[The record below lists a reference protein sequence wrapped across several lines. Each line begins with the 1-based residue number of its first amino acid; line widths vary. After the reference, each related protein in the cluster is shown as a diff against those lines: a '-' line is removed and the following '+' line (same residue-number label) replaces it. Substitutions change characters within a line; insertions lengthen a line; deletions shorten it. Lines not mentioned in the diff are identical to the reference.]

1 MGNATLADL
10 RKRVAESL
18 GMVGTGWCTTASA
31 STTSY
36 VDATTPDRNREAAD
50 YWNGGTLTIR
60 QGTLGPTNELVDEAS
75 VSETETLGG
84 TVTVSTVDPL
94 DTSCYAVATSAT
106 AGSLAAASF
115 PVAVTAGRIAEVSFW
130 CKGDGTVCGRWGF
143 RASTGA
149 TTDIVGAWATQAG
162 EPTYVTAEQWTR
174 VLRKVRIPTSAT
186 ACTLDLYGAVED
198 SAIVYFDKPSVRM
211 LGEERYISD
220 YATGGTF
227 TIAAMQ
233 AAINQAYEVYH
244 KQFSLTQYTEAINR
258 ALIAAWPYLFDVRE
272 DESIVTASGYE
283 SYSIPDN
290 IAPEHIIKVEI
301 ESNTSDNT
309 VPWQRHVFWR
319 VRRNGA
325 NATLQFTHDG
335 PPDGRNVRLT
345 YLRPVAELKSDFD
358 TVDERWIPYIV
369 ARAKAELYEQ
379 KLGKTAAC
387 DRQQVGQNRDA
398 FYEEAAYALR
408 QITMQFPATHVKP
421 AYHGFH

>member
-10 RKRVAESL
+10 RERVAESL
-18 GMVGTGWCTTASA
+18 GMLGTGWCSTAST
-31 STTSY
+31 STTVF
-36 VDATTPDRNREAAD
+36 VDITTPDRNREAAD

-60 QGTLGPTNELVDEAS
+60 QGTLGPTNELVDES
-75 VSETETLGG
+75 TLSETETSGG
-84 TVTVSTVDPL
+84 TVTVSTTDPY
-94 DTSCYAVATSAT
+94 DTSCYEIKTSAT
-106 AGSLAAASF
+106 AGTVAAASF
-115 PVAVTAGRIAEVSFW
+115 AVPVTAGRIAEVSFMA
-130 CKGDGTVCGRWGF
+130 KGDGTVCGNWGF

-149 TTDIVGAWATQAG
+149 TTDIVGAWSTKTG

-174 VLRKVRIPTSAT
+174 VVRKVRIPTAAT
-186 ACTLDLYGAVED
+186 ACTLDLYSSSEK
-198 SAIVYFDKPSVRM
+198 SKTVYFDKPSIRM

-233 AAINQAYEVYH
+233 TAINQLYEVYH

-258 ALIAAWPYLFDVRE
+258 ALIAAWPYLFEVKE
-272 DESIVTASGYE
+272 DESIITASGYE
-283 SYSIPDN
+283 SYAIPDN
-290 IAPEHIIKVEI
+290 IAPEYIVRVEI
-301 ESNTSDNT
+301 ESDTSDST
-309 VPWQRHVFWR
+309 VPWQRHVFWK

-325 NATLQFTHDG
+325 NATLQFTNSA

-345 YLRPVAELKSDFD
+345 YLRPVQELKSDFD

-369 ARAKAELYEQ
+369 ARAKAELFEQ

-398 FYEEAAYALR
+398 FYEESAYALR
-408 QITMQFPATHVKP
+408 QIAMQIPTTHVKP
-421 AYHGFH
+421 AYPGYH